1 MTLFDIFLLGL
12 ALSVDAFVVSFS
24 YGLVLKPHRMSNG
37 LKLGAAT
44 GFFQFLMPVIG
55 WALAASTAISRAL
68 IIGWLFL
75 CFWLWGLKL

>member
-37 LKLGAAT
+37 LKLGAAVFNA
-44 GFFQFLMPVIG
+44 GYRLVRCSQHQPLY
-55 WALAASTAISRAL
+55 REH
-68 IIGWLFL
+68 
-75 CFWLWGLKL
+75 

>member
-55 WALAASTAISRAL
+55 WDAL

>member
-44 GFFQFLMPVIG
+44 GFFSF
-55 WALAASTAISRAL
+55 
-68 IIGWLFL
+68 
-75 CFWLWGLKL
+75 

>member
-37 LKLGAAT
+37 LKWEPQPV
-44 GFFQFLMPVIG
+44 FFSF
-55 WALAASTAISRAL
+55 
-68 IIGWLFL
+68 
-75 CFWLWGLKL
+75 

>member
-44 GFFQFLMPVIG
+44 GFFQFLMPAGTV
-55 WALAASTAISRAL
+55 LAASTAISRAL

>member
-37 LKLGAAT
+37 LKLGAPT

-55 WALAASTAISRAL
+55 W
-68 IIGWLFL
+68 
-75 CFWLWGLKL
+75 